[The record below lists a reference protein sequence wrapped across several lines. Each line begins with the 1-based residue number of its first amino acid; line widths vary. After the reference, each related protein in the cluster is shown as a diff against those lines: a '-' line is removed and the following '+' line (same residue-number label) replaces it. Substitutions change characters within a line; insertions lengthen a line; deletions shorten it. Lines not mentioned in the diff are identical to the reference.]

1 MAIKI
6 MENIPENIEEI
17 EEEYLVLKDLSVHPN
32 IPSFYGLYLRRGGQ
46 PEEDQLWFVMEVR
59 ISSLLHLFP
68 QCYLGPMQ

>member
-32 IPSFYGLYLRRGGQ
+32 IPSFYGLYLRRGVQ
-46 PEEDQLWFVMEVR
+46 PEEDQLWFVMEVSPFS
-59 ISSLLHLFP
+59 IVH
-68 QCYLGPMQ
+68 QHW